1 MRAWAACLALA
12 ALFVAASADEKALTV
27 EFDVRPGG
35 IVHSFKQELVSKGLL
50 HRYSGKFGCTFTY
63 AAQGGTNE
71 QWLMSLG
78 SNEDHSLFSCS
89 VWRPNGK
96 SYLFFVQFN
105 TEISG
110 AKVEF
115 AEAFSQ
121 AATIN
126 LKDIALKPSEIVVG
140 EHTVSHN
147 PGQFGSQLS
156 KLMIVSRKP
165 HEEL

>member
-1 MRAWAACLALA
+1 MSLTNKTTTTMRAWAACLTLA

-35 IVHSFKQELVSKGLL
+35 IVHSFKQEL
-50 HRYSGKFGCTFTY
+50 GKFGCTFTY

-78 SNEDHSLFSCS
+78 SNEDQSLFSCS